1 MCMYAEIKPTVRDTV
16 GINRLSIA
24 WLVDFRVCGN
34 NAILMK
40 LNQIMAIDDSQR
52 TEKHLDHEILH
63 SLLINVFVS
72 NEQNFLF
79 KIEKLFCEFWNWMFI
94 MNIDHWKESLIRNAS
109 AKKKKDLGNGSIWLK
124 WQINLISFNL
134 YS

>member
-34 NAILMK
+34 NGILMK

-52 TEKHLDHEILH
+52 TEKHLVHEILH
-63 SLLINVFVS
+63 SLLINVIVS
-72 NEQNFLF
+72 NEQTFLF
-79 KIEKLFCEFWNWMFI
+79 KLEKTFCEFWNECLSWI
-94 MNIDHWKESLIRNAS
+94 
-109 AKKKKDLGNGSIWLK
+109 
-124 WQINLISFNL
+124 
-134 YS
+134 

>member
-40 LNQIMAIDDSQR
+40 LNQIMAIDDFQ
-52 TEKHLDHEILH
+52 KHLAHEIRH
-63 SLLINVFVS
+63 SLLINVIVS
-72 NEQNFLF
+72 NEQTFLF
-79 KIEKLFCEFWNWMFI
+79 KIEKPRFANSE
-94 MNIDHWKESLIRNAS
+94 MNVYHEYRSLKGKSNKKCFRQ
-109 AKKKKDLGNGSIWLK
+109 KKKWFRKWVDLIEMAN
-124 WQINLISFNL
+124 
-134 YS
+134 

>member
-1 MCMYAEIKPTVRDTV
+1 MCMYAEIKPAVRDTV

-52 TEKHLDHEILH
+52 TEKHLTHEIFH

-79 KIEKLFCEFWNWMFI
+79 KIEKPFCEFWNECLSWI
-94 MNIDHWKESLIRNAS
+94 
-109 AKKKKDLGNGSIWLK
+109 
-124 WQINLISFNL
+124 
-134 YS
+134 

>member
-1 MCMYAEIKPTVRDTV
+1 MCMYAEIKPAVRDTV

-52 TEKHLDHEILH
+52 TEKHLAHEILH
-63 SLLINVFVS
+63 SLLINVIVS
-72 NEQNFLF
+72 NEQTFLF
-79 KIEKLFCEFWNWMFI
+79 KLEKPFCEFWNECLSWI
-94 MNIDHWKESLIRNAS
+94 
-109 AKKKKDLGNGSIWLK
+109 
-124 WQINLISFNL
+124 
-134 YS
+134 

>member
-52 TEKHLDHEILH
+52 TEKHLAHEILH
-63 SLLINVFVS
+63 SLLINVIVS
-72 NEQNFLF
+72 NEQTFLF
-79 KIEKLFCEFWNWMFI
+79 KIEKPFANSE
-94 MNIDHWKESLIRNAS
+94 MNVYHEYRLHVPKGKSNKKWFH
-109 AKKKKDLGNGSIWLK
+109 KKKKMI
-124 WQINLISFNL
+124 
-134 YS
+134 